1 MPPEGL
7 LQDAV
12 SAVVVKEGAGGR
24 GGVRRLRGAQG
35 WVWGSK
41 ETWSEDAP
49 ACQGSPPCPSPIKL
63 GGPHGSAMQRTCTW
77 LQRARPQGL
86 LSDKVPS

>member
-1 MPPEGL
+1 MPPERL
-7 LQDAV
+7 LQDSV
-12 SAVVVKEGAGGR
+12 SAVVVKEGASGR
-24 GGVRRLRGAQG
+24 RGVRRPRGAQG

-49 ACQGSPPCPSPIKL
+49 AGVSSSPVPHRAGASPQQC
-63 GGPHGSAMQRTCTW
+63 HAQYMCTW

-86 LSDKVPS
+86 LSGEVPS